1 MNGHWQ
7 KEIPKNDGT
16 YWTATRS
23 GELNR
28 PLNVVWDGDQLIYA
42 GGTPQRGEPGNFL
55 NHDSTWKGWWWS
67 EPLENP
73 PEPPAWDG
81 PFKLVVRGNGG

>member
-7 KEIPKNDGT
+7 AEIPKKDGT

-23 GELNR
+23 GEINR
-28 PLNVVWDGDQLIYA
+28 PLNVVWAGKQLVYA
-42 GGTPQRGEPGNFL
+42 GGTPKNPDGDSL
-55 NHDSTWKGWWWS
+55 LSYDSTWKGWWWS

-73 PEPPAWDG
+73 PEPPAWPG
-81 PFKLVVRGNGG
+81 SYEAVPRGTGG

>member
-7 KEIPKNDGT
+7 KEIPKKDGT
-16 YWTATRS
+16 YWTATRL

-28 PLNVVWDGDQLIYA
+28 PLHVVWDGVGNPIYA
-42 GGTPQRGEPGNFL
+42 GGTPKRPEEPGNPPNLL
-55 NHDSTWKGWWWS
+55 NYDSTWKGWWWS

-73 PEPPAWDG
+73 PEPPAWNAG
-81 PFKLVVRGNGG
+81 